1 VGDIWSEFEHDP
13 RDPAYASM
21 RASDRDRD
29 VVVRSLGDAYA
40 DGRLTRE
47 EYDDRADSV
56 VSARTLGELPKLL
69 SDLLPSTALAP
80 RAASAV
86 APADLRTQALE
97 KYAKDRREAAWTM
110 IYATTICVVI
120 WLATGGVH
128 GFPWPLFV
136 LGGTGLNFGRVLFM
150 KNDIVNDRV
159 RTLERRAEKARRK
172 ELEGPSSDSTAPDTF
187 TPDDD

>member
-1 VGDIWSEFEHDP
+1 MGDLWSEFEHDP
-13 RDPAYASM
+13 RDPSYTSL

-29 VVVRSLGDAYA
+29 VVLRVLGDAYA

-56 VSARTLGELPKLL
+56 ASARTLGELPQLL
-69 SDLLPSTALAP
+69 SDLLPSAALAP
-80 RAASAV
+80 RPAGAVASA
-86 APADLRTQALE
+86 DFRTQALE

-110 IYATTICVVI
+110 LYATGICVVI
-120 WLATGGVH
+120 WLATSGVN

-136 LGGTGLNFGRVLFM
+136 LGGTALNLGRLMFM
-150 KNDIVNDRV
+150 KQDIVNDRI

-172 ELEGPSSDSTAPDTF
+172 ELEGPSEQAPAEQAPTGEED
-187 TPDDD
+187 